1 MGHKVDPTGLRTAVI
16 FGWKSRWYGKGI
28 GYLKNLRQDIVI
40 RNELKKMLR
49 QALISSIEIERS
61 VAKIRIIIRAG
72 RPGVLIG
79 RSGQGI
85 EDLKKKIRKKYFL
98 KEKLDVQVDVK
109 EVKEINA
116 DAQIMADEA
125 AFQLEK
131 RTPFRKV
138 MKSFLEKSMQSRMVK
153 GAKIRLSGR
162 LGGAEMSRVEWLSK
176 GTLPLH
182 TLKADIDFAKS
193 TAFTTFGTLGVKIWL
208 YKGEKE
214 AVNQNGRNR

>member
-1 MGHKVDPTGLRTAVI
+1 MGQKVDPIGLRTAVI

-28 GYLKNLRQDIVI
+28 GYLKNLRQDVII
-40 RNELKKMLR
+40 RNELKKTLR
-49 QALISSIEIERS
+49 QALVSSIEIERS

-109 EVKEINA
+109 EVREVNA

-138 MKSFLEKSMQSRMVK
+138 MKSFLEKAMQSRMVK

-193 TAFTTFGTLGVKIWL
+193 TAFTTFGTLGVKVWL